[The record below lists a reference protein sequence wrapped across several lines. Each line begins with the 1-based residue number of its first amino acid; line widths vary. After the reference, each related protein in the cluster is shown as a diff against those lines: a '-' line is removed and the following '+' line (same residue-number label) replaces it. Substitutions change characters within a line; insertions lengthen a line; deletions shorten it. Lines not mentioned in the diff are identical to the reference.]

1 MKLLIKKNIYLI
13 SLFLGATIYLILRSI
28 YVPIVHDEAAT
39 FFHYIIKGEFLP
51 WIALQDAN
59 NHILNSILEIGA
71 YNLFGMN
78 TWALRL
84 PNVLSF
90 FLFLWAIYHL
100 SMFIE
105 NKFLRICF
113 VVVSIAT
120 QGFFEFFALGRG
132 YGISMALFISALLM
146 ALRFMKNQRPRYFL
160 YSLLYLC
167 FALLAN
173 LTLINSALILFVFL
187 FVHYLFSKNTQ
198 NNRFDRY
205 YILITSILFLLIMA
219 AYAKLAL
226 NYQSKG
232 VLYYGSNN
240 GFYETSLKTLYE
252 FLFPSWTYLVFWMS
266 SIPFSVAIIAYI
278 YSIYKTK
285 IKELL
290 TPQTMFFALL
300 FGNIIASIILNKYIG
315 VHFGEDRTV
324 IYLYPIIT
332 GFIFLSIDSIRTSA
346 IKYLKY
352 STLLLLIIPI
362 QFVSTMNISY
372 SSLWRKENIKP
383 SMFDKVWVDMKTTHR
398 TPTITGYHMYN
409 LVWLYNNIKHGEPI
423 LRINHD
429 SYPNT
434 LDDFVLSQKVD
445 TALFTKQYNLI
456 DVDTYSGI
464 HLYKRKSFCNT
475 KTGITVAGKGFDRY
489 SEDEFVPFIEDTTFL
504 ATSKS
509 LKVHATFELTA
520 KKRIPACILV
530 INTLDANF
538 NTLKYIYIDLGWLG
552 RNQQQKQKYDFSFS
566 VLTNTLDAKRIK
578 VYLWNSRKT
587 PILLTNYKIE
597 LVSVLP

>member
-300 FGNIIASIILNKYIG
+300 FGNIIASIIVK
-315 VHFGEDRTV
+315 
-324 IYLYPIIT
+324 
-332 GFIFLSIDSIRTSA
+332 
-346 IKYLKY
+346 
-352 STLLLLIIPI
+352 
-362 QFVSTMNISY
+362 
-372 SSLWRKENIKP
+372 
-383 SMFDKVWVDMKTTHR
+383 
-398 TPTITGYHMYN
+398 
-409 LVWLYNNIKHGEPI
+409 
-423 LRINHD
+423 
-429 SYPNT
+429 
-434 LDDFVLSQKVD
+434 
-445 TALFTKQYNLI
+445 
-456 DVDTYSGI
+456 
-464 HLYKRKSFCNT
+464 
-475 KTGITVAGKGFDRY
+475 
-489 SEDEFVPFIEDTTFL
+489 
-504 ATSKS
+504 
-509 LKVHATFELTA
+509 
-520 KKRIPACILV
+520 
-530 INTLDANF
+530 
-538 NTLKYIYIDLGWLG
+538 
-552 RNQQQKQKYDFSFS
+552 
-566 VLTNTLDAKRIK
+566 
-578 VYLWNSRKT
+578 
-587 PILLTNYKIE
+587 
-597 LVSVLP
+597 